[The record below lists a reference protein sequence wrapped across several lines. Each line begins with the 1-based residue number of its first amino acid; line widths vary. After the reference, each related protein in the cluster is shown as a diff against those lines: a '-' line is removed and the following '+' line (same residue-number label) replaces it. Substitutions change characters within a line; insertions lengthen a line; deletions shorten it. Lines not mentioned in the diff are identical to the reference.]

1 MRYRN
6 HRSESLAILQLNV
19 GRAAAA
25 HEITLSQA
33 YSNNMDI
40 ILVQEPYIYKD
51 LTRKITKKHPSYEW
65 FSPTDN

>member
-1 MRYRN
+1 MRYQN
-6 HRSESLAILQLNV
+6 YWTETLAILQLNV

-33 YSNNMDI
+33 YSNNIDV
-40 ILVQEPYIYKD
+40 ILIQEPYIYKD
-51 LTRKITKKHPSYEW
+51 LTHKITKKHPSYEC